1 MEEKRYKL
9 ESYNEAF
16 CEIHDT
22 EKDEWYIRK
31 DLIVDLLNQQLKRIK
46 ELENDIVNYK
56 YISSRGSE
64 LLKVNQNQEHQI
76 AELQEKVKK
85 LEYDNGELTSLIDA
99 MRYEDP
105 KIDELQKQL
114 EASETQNKRVL
125 EKLEL
130 ITKSNQDLEKQLEG
144 KEKELEHWHKLYQ
157 ERDRQFQSVRQRYHL
172 LNELQSN
179 YDKKDKLQL
188 LEMQCLELVNENEQL
203 KKENGYIVFS
213 DGYDKNGNEIHR
225 QEFVK
230 YKEKFKE
237 LIEENNQL
245 KQSQKQLAISK
256 LEKIK
261 ENFGYKYNS
270 QLMVSSKRL
279 CDFIDD
285 QIKELKGEMCEK
297 SKDVVNMKKIF
308 YLSYLIITNY
318 DDIMLYNDW
327 MIEDYEQED
336 MDNFY
341 ERYPNL
347 KIIPFNVMLYLQR
360 YYNSEVLNAGWC
372 TTANPDALIKF
383 LKKMQEVNK
392 ENGKEK
398 KLL

>member
-1 MEEKRYKL
+1 MGKNILQKQRYEYYKGTQEIFDNEL
-9 ESYNEAF
+9 DSFVDDVVDRLNMQHYN
-16 CEIHDT
+16 
-22 EKDEWYIRK
+22 KK
-31 DLIVDLLNQQLKRIK
+31 DL
-46 ELENDIVNYK
+46 LEVK
-56 YISSRGSE
+56 
-64 LLKVNQNQEHQI
+64 QNQDQQI

-144 KEKELEHWHKLYQ
+144 KEKEIEHWHKLYQ

-230 YKEKFKE
+230 YKDKFKE
-237 LIEENNQL
+237 LVEENKKL
-245 KQSQKQLAISK
+245 KQSQKKLTIKELGALAKFCEINAYYYEEEQFAK
-256 LEKIK
+256 QINKWVNEKIK
-261 ENFGYKYNS
+261 K
-270 QLMVSSKRL
+270 
-279 CDFIDD
+279 
-285 QIKELKGEMCEK
+285 LKGE
-297 SKDVVNMKKIF
+297 
-308 YLSYLIITNY
+308 
-318 DDIMLYNDW
+318 
-327 MIEDYEQED
+327 
-336 MDNFY
+336 
-341 ERYPNL
+341 
-347 KIIPFNVMLYLQR
+347 
-360 YYNSEVLNAGWC
+360 
-372 TTANPDALIKF
+372 
-383 LKKMQEVNK
+383 
-392 ENGKEK
+392 
-398 KLL
+398 